1 MVRTSPVIKWA
12 SHSPVLVPGNF
23 VYANLMGM
31 PVFIIGDR
39 EIAEEL
45 LNVRGRISAS
55 RPPNVLAM
63 ELCVARP
70 TPKLGTEMPC
80 PEWAGKNG
88 I

>member
-1 MVRTSPVIKWA
+1 
-12 SHSPVLVPGNF
+12 
-23 VYANLMGM
+23 MGT

-45 LNVRGRISAS
+45 LTVRGRISAS

-63 ELCVARP
+63 ELCVYLPARELV
-70 TPKLGTEMPC
+70 TDMSC
-80 PEWAGKNG
+80 PEWVGKNG